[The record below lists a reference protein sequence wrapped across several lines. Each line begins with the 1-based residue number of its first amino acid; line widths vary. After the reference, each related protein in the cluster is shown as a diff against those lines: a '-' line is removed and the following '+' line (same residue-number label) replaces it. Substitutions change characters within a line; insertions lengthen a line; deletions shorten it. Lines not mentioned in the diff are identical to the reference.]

1 MKTSVEFSYR
11 KPVLTSLIIFTIT
24 FVLLHFEAFGN
35 PVRTIAWKHHFILAY
50 SLIAGS
56 SFFIYYAL
64 FSTIINSKNW
74 NLWKDISAF
83 LLILVLVT
91 IFILLFNIFYI
102 ETIDSNYNDNFVHDG
117 RLYYYMCFVGIV
129 NFLIIKFLD
138 FYQYHKQ
145 KAIKGN
151 VEKSQKIILEGK
163 NKYEKI
169 ILDIDDLVL
178 IEAFGN
184 YVLVHYLNHENHI
197 EKNIIRNSFSIIG
210 EQLETIEKMK
220 RIHRSYIVNIDK
232 VINLEMRNR
241 KATAKIK
248 FIDEMIPVSKA
259 SLREIE
265 TFLMGKK

>member
-50 SLIAGS
+50 SLIAGF

-102 ETIDSNYNDNFVHDG
+102 ETIHSNYNDN
-117 RLYYYMCFVGIV
+117 LCFVGIV

-145 KAIKGN
+145 KAIKSN

-163 NKYEKI
+163 NKYEKT

-197 EKNIIRNSFSIIG
+197 EKNIIRNSFSVIG

-241 KATAKIK
+241 KATVKIK